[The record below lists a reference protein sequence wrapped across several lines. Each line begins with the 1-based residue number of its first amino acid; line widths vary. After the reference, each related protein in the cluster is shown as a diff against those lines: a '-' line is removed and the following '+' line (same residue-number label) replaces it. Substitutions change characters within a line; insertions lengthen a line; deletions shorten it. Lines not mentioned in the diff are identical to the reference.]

1 MMSILYKRQH
11 KKKEKFPRVNH
22 RNYHITNRIKLKRR
36 IYKKRGWKLNYPD
49 LFEEIEKFPYI
60 IKKVQKD

>member
-1 MMSILYKRQH
+1 MSILYKRQH

-22 RNYHITNRIKLKRR
+22 RNYHIANRVKLKHR
-36 IYKKRGWKLNYPD
+36 ILKRRGWKLNYPD
-49 LFEEIEKFPYI
+49 LFEEIKEFPYI